1 MRRSIKQYLSRW
13 IKKCKTKNVKGTVDK
28 PIIALLNVNFVC
40 KLSARYCQCIQTYL
54 NFKFDCPIYSRFGLS
69 SHLPSPKGVRNSEVR
84 LNNTSFIV
92 SSPQVVECVFEDMAV
107 KKHVFGVLDRVC
119 KPGAILCSN
128 TSSLNIDEVRT
139 LFCYR
144 FISIQIIDCMTY
156 V

>member
-1 MRRSIKQYLSRW
+1 MWGVVLNNILPGGYKNARQ
-13 IKKCKTKNVKGTVDK
+13 KTWKEPLINPSFLYWTF
-28 PIIALLNVNFVC
+28 ILC
-40 KLSARYCQCIQTYL
+40 KLSARYCQCIQTYFS
-54 NFKFDCPIYSRFGLS
+54 FKFDCPIYSRLGLS
-69 SHLPSPKGVRNSEVR
+69 SHLPSPKGVRNSEVQP
-84 LNNTSFIV
+84 NNTSFIV
-92 SSPQVVECVFEDMAV
+92 SSSQVVECVFEDMAV

-156 V
+156 A